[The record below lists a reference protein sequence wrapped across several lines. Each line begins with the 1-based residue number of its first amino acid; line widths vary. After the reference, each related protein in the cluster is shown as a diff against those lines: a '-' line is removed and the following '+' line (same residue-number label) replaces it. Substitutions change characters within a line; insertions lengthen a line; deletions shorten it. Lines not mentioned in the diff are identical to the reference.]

1 MQGVIAVHAPARG
14 RVDSRYSHQ
23 VAGVYS
29 GMHTVAEVA
38 KRRKKA
44 KAARKA
50 RLQALARK

>member
-50 RLQALARK
+50 RLRALARK